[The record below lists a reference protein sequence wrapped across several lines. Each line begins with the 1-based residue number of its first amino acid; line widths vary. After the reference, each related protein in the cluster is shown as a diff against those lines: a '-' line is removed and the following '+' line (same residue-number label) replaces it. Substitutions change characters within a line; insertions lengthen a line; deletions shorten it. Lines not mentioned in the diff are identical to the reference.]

1 MRFSE
6 IAKMTEEEARARLEK
21 IRWPNGATCVQCGSM
36 DVIKVNNNASD
47 GRKKR
52 AGLYEC
58 KDCRKQFTVTVN
70 TIFEGSRIPI
80 KTWLMAFSLMCASKK
95 GISAHQLHR
104 MLGITYKTA
113 WHMCH
118 RVRYAMTKAPLKDML
133 KGKVESD
140 ETYIGGKLSNRR
152 NNQRFNIIKT
162 PVIALVERGGNVVT
176 KVANVTATN
185 LRETLTSN
193 IDKDTTLYTDE
204 LPAYKNVGKK
214 FKAHETVCHSKLE
227 FTRSDAHVNTA
238 ESFFSLLKRGLH
250 GSFHHVSPEH
260 LQRYCNEFSFRWNA
274 RKIDDATR
282 TILAL
287 HQIEGKRLMYKEPI
301 KKKEEEKQR
310 ILYERDVFWAS

>member
-1 MRFSE
+1 MGNMRFSE
-6 IAKMTEEEARARLEK
+6 IAKMSEEEARTRLEN
-21 IRWPNGATCVQCGSM
+21 IRWPHGATCVHCGSM
-36 DVIKVNNNASD
+36 DVIKVNNNASG

-58 KDCRKQFTVTVN
+58 KDCRKQFTVTVK

-104 MLGITYKTA
+104 MLGITYKSA

-118 RVRYAMTKAPLKDML
+118 RVRFAMTKAPLKGML

-140 ETYIGGKLSNRR
+140 ETYVGGKLSNRR

-162 PVIALVERGGNVVT
+162 PVIALVERGGDVVT

-185 LRETLTSN
+185 LRETLTNN
-193 IDKDTTLYTDE
+193 IDKDSTLYTDE
-204 LPAYKNVGKK
+204 LPAYKNIGKK

-227 FTRSDAHVNTA
+227 FTRGDAHVNTA
-238 ESFFSLLKRGLH
+238 ECFFSLLKRGLH
-250 GSFHHVSPEH
+250 GAFHHVAPEH
-260 LQRYCNEFSFRWNA
+260 LQKYCNEFSFRWNS

-282 TILAL
+282 TLMAL
-287 HQIEGKRLMYKEPI
+287 NMYRRKTFDVSGANKENRRRKRKRP
-301 KKKEEEKQR
+301 
-310 ILYERDVFWAS
+310 V